1 MQERLIISRVMNDNF
16 VLVLYKRMGIPEI
29 MHIQLYINKIDVL
42 RNTLQSIIDDV
53 NGELDYFDL
62 CNGNNDFLFE
72 NFKKWKYLIRFHFKD
87 NMNDYIYII
96 KNIKDVILKE
106 IDNRKHWRE
115 IKREDKYVINF
126 NK

>member
-1 MQERLIISRVMNDNF
+1 MHERLIMSRIMNDDF
-16 VLVLYKRMGIPEI
+16 VLVLYKEMGISEI

-72 NFKKWKYLIRFHFKD
+72 HFKKWKYLIRFHFKD
-87 NMNDYIYII
+87 NMSDYIYII